1 LREVGFEDPTVRA
14 GPPGVTPDARRH
26 RPVPVQNNDKL
37 IAGSYIAFRDFDR
50 ATIARAAELVR
61 TA

>member
-1 LREVGFEDPTVRA
+1 VRA